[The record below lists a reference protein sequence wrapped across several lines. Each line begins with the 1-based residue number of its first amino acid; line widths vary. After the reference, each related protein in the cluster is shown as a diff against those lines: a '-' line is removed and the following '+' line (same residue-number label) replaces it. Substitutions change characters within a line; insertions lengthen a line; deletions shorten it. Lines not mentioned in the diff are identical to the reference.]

1 MLSRPTRTN
10 TEALYPSDLNIL
22 RAAFDALCQEFA
34 ISPDTGAAYAVA
46 RELIR
51 LFQTGIT
58 EAATLMIAVRARWRD
73 DWEMGGGN
81 AA

>member
-1 MLSRPTRTN
+1 MLNRPIRMH

-34 ISPDTGAAYAVA
+34 ILPDTAAAYAVA

-51 LFQTGIT
+51 LFQTGMT

-73 DWEMGGGN
+73 DWEMGRSN